1 MCLGIPMQI
10 DAIDG
15 YTARCSAKGVSREVS
30 TFLMQGEPLEVG
42 DFVIVHVGYAI
53 QKVSPQEAQ
62 STWELLDEMLA
73 LEDQEARQA
82 QTASEP

>member
-1 MCLGIPMQI
+1 MQI

-30 TFLMQGEPLEVG
+30 TFLMQGEPLDIG

-53 QKVSPQEAQ
+53 QKVTPEEAQ

-73 LEDQEARQA
+73 LEAAEL
-82 QTASEP
+82 SPPSGP